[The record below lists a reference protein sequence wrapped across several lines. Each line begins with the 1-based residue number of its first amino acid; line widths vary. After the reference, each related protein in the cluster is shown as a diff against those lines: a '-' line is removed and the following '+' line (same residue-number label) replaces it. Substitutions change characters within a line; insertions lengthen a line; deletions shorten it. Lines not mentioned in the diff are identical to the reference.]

1 MAAVAAAQQQ
11 KLRQQEEEEMTEYS
25 KKDLDGWE
33 FKIVRTNLKSFKNPH
48 ELNGLLQEESQ
59 AGWELVEKFD
69 DHRLRLKRKIS
80 ARKNDQ
86 KLSIDPYRT
95 TIGPS
100 DKNIAMLFLVVM
112 FIFLIF
118 TISISSL

>member
-25 KKDLDGWE
+25 KNDLDGWE
-33 FKIVRTNLKSFKNPH
+33 FKIVRANLKSFRNSH

-80 ARKNDQ
+80 ARKNDYN
-86 KLSIDPYRT
+86 LSIDPYRT

-100 DKNIAMLFLVVM
+100 DKNIAMLFLIAM
-112 FIFLIF
+112 FVFLIF
-118 TISISSL
+118 IISISSL